1 MYARLVPDMCPFCY
15 LASSPGNTQ
24 EQFAFPRLD
33 IRCAM
38 PQSYRIVRSEYCC
51 SSPRQYQ
58 YLTAKP
64 VS

>member
-1 MYARLVPDMCPFCY
+1 MRAWFLTCARPATWRQAQ
-15 LASSPGNTQ
+15 ASTQ
-24 EQFAFPRLD
+24 EQFTFPRLD

-38 PQSYRIVRSEYCC
+38 AQSYRIVRSKYCY